1 MSNVVT
7 QLVLRSKVKENVEV
21 APTSMLPSLAKRKMK
36 LKVRGKKCFFTRSDR
51 NIHICMNN
59 SSTHAPGSQV
69 KLSLYQFKLK
79 NSLYR

>member
-21 APTSMLPSLAKRKMK
+21 APTSVLPSLAKRKMK
-36 LKVRGKKCFFTRSDR
+36 LKVRGKKCFFTRSNR

-59 SSTHAPGSQV
+59 SSGSQV
-69 KLSLYQFKLK
+69 KLSLSQFKLK
-79 NSLYR
+79 DSLYK

>member
-21 APTSMLPSLAKRKMK
+21 APTSVLPSLAKRKMK

-59 SSTHAPGSQV
+59 SSRSQV
-69 KLSLYQFKLK
+69 KLSLCQFKLK
-79 NSLYR
+79 DSLYK

>member
-21 APTSMLPSLAKRKMK
+21 APTSVLPSLAKRKMK
-36 LKVRGKKCFFTRSDR
+36 LKVRGKKCFFTRSNR

-59 SSTHAPGSQV
+59 SSGSQV
-69 KLSLYQFKLK
+69 KLSLCQFKLK
-79 NSLYR
+79 DSLYK